1 MWCMCSLSFLII
13 HHYTEHMPSVPVS
26 SGLNTVEH
34 NSFNIIHTLK
44 SGGFLGMHII
54 VSVTSCQSSKCL
66 EMTPYVNIHVQLSTS
81 DTSLWSVAK
90 VNIFKLDVRNMM
102 PLPNPLSR
110 KLQSECVK
118 RFNLNLLVWVGQEW
132 GLMFTTKVSKSCS
145 DIKRD
150 DTAGVIRPKY
160 CEFDH
165 FILNGLASKQ

>member
-54 VSVTSCQSSKCL
+54 VSVTSCQRSKCL

-110 KLQSECVK
+110 STTKWMCQTLQSESVA
-118 RFNLNLLVWVGQEW
+118 VGRPR
-132 GLMFTTKVSKSCS
+132 MVIDVHHKKSRKAAL
-145 DIKRD
+145 I
-150 DTAGVIRPKY
+150 
-160 CEFDH
+160 
-165 FILNGLASKQ
+165 